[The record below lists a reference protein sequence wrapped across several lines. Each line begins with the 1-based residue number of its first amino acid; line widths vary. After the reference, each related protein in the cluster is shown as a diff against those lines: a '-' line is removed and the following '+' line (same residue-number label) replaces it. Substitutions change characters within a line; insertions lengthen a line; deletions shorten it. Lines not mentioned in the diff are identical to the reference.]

1 VSEVESLP
9 VEKGRI
15 CGTANIQLTPEN
27 MAELGAALGT
37 LLGEGALVVTARDY
51 YPPSRMLKRA
61 FSAGLMSVGITVMD
75 FHGATLPELA
85 FSIKRFGAKAGIQ
98 FTVSP
103 YRENDVNLKIL
114 DSTGAEFTTERLNEL
129 IQLYETKH
137 IIRTIPKRIGW
148 VSYAEYIHDIYVASL
163 TSFLDI
169 NPIFSFS
176 PKVVVDTN
184 FGPSSEVLPD
194 FLSEIGVNHITL
206 NSHKP
211 PIHKSVSHLPPI
223 ESLFTLS
230 KIVIAAEANLGAAF
244 SADAS
249 RIVLI
254 DDRGKVLSPDETAA
268 ILVSF
273 LPENSRISISYTMSS
288 LVDKVAEQRK
298 IKVSRVKGLIGD
310 VSRHL
315 KRIRAIFGAIDSG
328 EFIFPQ
334 FSIAPDALL
343 TLGKIIESLSLLEV
357 NLSKVRNELP
367 EINKYSIEVDLGEV
381 SPSMF
386 IEYVVNNFENIILT
400 VTGVKI
406 VLDDT
411 WVYIDFIPERNK
423 FRLTVEEPTSHK
435 INLVK
440 KLADNIRKDLETL
453 PQLY

>member
-1 VSEVESLP
+1 MSDVEPLP
-9 VEKGRI
+9 VKKGRI

-37 LLGEGALVVTARDY
+37 LLGEGSLVVMARDY

-61 FSAGLMSVGITVMD
+61 FSAGLMSAGITVMD

-103 YRENDVNLKIL
+103 FRENNVNLKIL
-114 DSTGAEFTTERLNEL
+114 DSTGAEFTYEKLNEL
-129 IQLYETKH
+129 LRLYETKH

-169 NPIFSFS
+169 DPILSFS
-176 PKVVVDTN
+176 PKVVVDSN
-184 FGPSSEVLPD
+184 FGPSSAVLPD

-230 KIVIAAEANLGAAF
+230 RIVTAANAQLGAAF

-254 DDRGKVLSPDETAA
+254 DDRGKILTPDEVTA
-268 ILVSF
+268 ILIKF
-273 LPENSRISISYTMSS
+273 LPENSRIAVSYTMSKI
-288 LVDKVAEQRK
+288 VDKVAEQRK

-310 VSRHL
+310 ISRHL
-315 KRIRAIFGAIDSG
+315 RRIRAIFGATDGG
-328 EFIFPQ
+328 EFIFPH

-343 TLGKIIESLSLLEV
+343 TLGKIIESLSIAEI
-357 NLSKVRNELP
+357 NLSKVKNELP
-367 EINKYSIEVDLGEV
+367 SINIHSVEINLGEIT
-381 SPSMF
+381 PNMF
-386 IEYVVNNFENIILT
+386 VDYIINNFEE
-400 VTGVKI
+400 I
-406 VLDDT
+406 VLTISGIKIIVNDT
-411 WVYIDFIPERNK
+411 CIYIDFIPQRNK
-423 FRLTVEEPTSHK
+423 VRFSVEEPSGYK
-435 INLVK
+435 ISIFREIVDNVK
-440 KLADNIRKDLETL
+440 KDLETL

>member
-1 VSEVESLP
+1 MSDVEALP
-9 VEKGRI
+9 VKKGRI

-37 LLGEGALVVTARDY
+37 LLGEGSLVVTARDY

-61 FSAGLMSVGITVMD
+61 FSSGLMSAGITVMD

-103 YRENDVNLKIL
+103 FRENNINLKIL
-114 DSTGAEFTTERLNEL
+114 DSTGAEFTYDRLNEL
-129 IQLYETKH
+129 LRLYETKH

-169 NPIFSFS
+169 DPILSFS
-176 PKVVVDTN
+176 PRVVVDSN
-184 FGPSSEVLPD
+184 FGPSSAVLPD

-211 PIHKSVSHLPPI
+211 PIHRSVSHLPPI

-230 KIVIAAEANLGAAF
+230 KIVTAAGAQLGAAF

-254 DDRGKVLSPDETAA
+254 DDRGKILTPDEITA
-268 ILVSF
+268 IIIKF
-273 LPENSRISISYTMSS
+273 LPENSRIAVSYTMSK
-288 LVDKVAEQRK
+288 LIDKVAEQRK

-310 VSRHL
+310 ISKHIR
-315 KRIRAIFGAIDSG
+315 RIRAIFGATDGG
-328 EFIFPQ
+328 EFIFPH

-343 TLGKIIESLSLLEV
+343 TLGKIIESLSISEV
-357 NLSKVRNELP
+357 NLSKVKNELP
-367 EINKYSIEVDLGEV
+367 SVERYSVEINLGETT
-381 SPSMF
+381 PSMF
-386 IEYVVNNFENIILT
+386 TEYMVNNFEEIILSIS
-400 VTGVKI
+400 GIKI
-406 VLDDT
+406 VVKDT
-411 WVYIDFIPERNK
+411 CIYIDFIPQRNK
-423 FRLTVEEPTSHK
+423 IKLSVEEPSGYK
-435 INLVK
+435 INILREI
-440 KLADNIRKDLETL
+440 ADNLKRDLETL